1 MPGLQDKRPLA
12 PGADG
17 PAIYTKAD
25 VARFLQQAQHQN
37 RTVGQNV
44 CDAIATLTD
53 SQRLKPDGS
62 NFTDWDLFL
71 RERTRELFA
80 DHLWFTKPNPHVA
93 DEQLGRS
100 LLLATVD
107 SSMVRLLL
115 KQTTGHNMYD
125 HLRSRFN
132 NITRAEQ
139 MLCWEK
145 LKNFKLS
152 DHGSSTAA
160 MSYLLKLLDDFSTLQ
175 LEINR
180 ENVGGLVLQSALESG
195 SEHRREVDRRVERD
209 LASSSRTLSRRAVT
223 TDQILKH
230 IDVAK
235 QQLDLNAQ
243 TPSSFGAQL
252 LDAAPHSLAGPYAHA
267 MELYHPDFWPGLPPQ
282 VEGMAIHGL
291 QCWNCCSPDHFLS
304 KCPVPRRS
312 NFDRP
317 PVFP

>member
-1 MPGLQDKRPLA
+1 MSHSPRNTHSPPSADNPWLPANLTGIRPEAYATNNPRPASSNQHRSHSRHASTPRNTGPNMPGLQEDGPLA

-80 DHLWFTKPNPHVA
+80 DNLWFTKPNPHVA

-100 LLLATVD
+100 LLLETVD
-107 SSMVRLLL
+107 ASMVRLLL
-115 KQTTGHNMYD
+115 KQATGHNMYD

-160 MSYLLKLLDDFSTLQ
+160 MSYLLELLNDFSTLQ
-175 LEINR
+175 LEINC

-195 SEHRREVDRRVERD
+195 
-209 LASSSRTLSRRAVT
+209 
-223 TDQILKH
+223 
-230 IDVAK
+230 
-235 QQLDLNAQ
+235 
-243 TPSSFGAQL
+243 
-252 LDAAPHSLAGPYAHA
+252 
-267 MELYHPDFWPGLPPQ
+267 
-282 VEGMAIHGL
+282 
-291 QCWNCCSPDHFLS
+291 
-304 KCPVPRRS
+304 
-312 NFDRP
+312 
-317 PVFP
+317 